1 MEENHYDVI
10 IVGTGPAGSTAALYG
25 QRLGL
30 RTVVFGDL
38 PGGITY
44 MIENLVNFP
53 GFVGGISGTEFGVK
67 LFQQAQLEGAMFT
80 MMRLDRLEKNDE
92 TFIATDV
99 NGLTYTAPCA
109 ILASGRVPRTMPG
122 TRPGMKGV
130 NFCSVCDGPLFRGKN
145 AILAVVGSNNAAAQH
160 AVTLSRIAGKVL
172 LICRSQTL
180 KMDVA
185 HKNVIA
191 QQDNIETLV
200 GIEVTGYEGLDMVET
215 LCVKAGNGKPE
226 KIPVDGVFL
235 SIGWTPGT
243 QMLKIE
249 ADTNAEG
256 YLLTDESLMS
266 SVPGL
271 FAAGDVREK
280 SLYQVLTACSDGAIA
295 AKSVSEYLTRL

>member
-10 IVGTGPAGSTAALYG
+10 IIGTGPAGSTAALYG

-53 GFVGGISGTEFGVK
+53 GFVGGISGAEFGVK

-130 NFCSVCDGPLFRGKN
+130 NFCSVCDGPLFRDKN
-145 AILAVVGSNNAAAQH
+145 ATLAVVGSNNAAAQH

-200 GIEVTGYEGLDMVET
+200 GIEVTGY
-215 LCVKAGNGKPE
+215 
-226 KIPVDGVFL
+226 
-235 SIGWTPGT
+235 
-243 QMLKIE
+243 
-249 ADTNAEG
+249 
-256 YLLTDESLMS
+256 
-266 SVPGL
+266 
-271 FAAGDVREK
+271 
-280 SLYQVLTACSDGAIA
+280 
-295 AKSVSEYLTRL
+295 

>member
-1 MEENHYDVI
+1 
-10 IVGTGPAGSTAALYG
+10 
-25 QRLGL
+25 
-30 RTVVFGDL
+30 
-38 PGGITY
+38 
-44 MIENLVNFP
+44 
-53 GFVGGISGTEFGVK
+53 
-67 LFQQAQLEGAMFT
+67 MFT
-80 MMRLDRLEKNDE
+80 MGRLDRLEKNDE

-109 ILASGRVPRTMPG
+109 ILASGRIPRTMPG

-130 NFCSVCDGPLFRGKN
+130 NFCSVCDGPLFRDKN
-145 AILAVVGSNNAAAQH
+145 ATLAVVGSNNAAAQH

-226 KIPVDGVFL
+226 KIPVDGVFM

-256 YLLTDESLMS
+256 YLLTDEDLRS

-271 FAAGDVREK
+271 FVAGDVREK